1 MDAVSL
7 MEADTECPI
16 CVDHLV
22 DPLSLGCGHAF
33 CRLCLLQSTHLAPD
47 GRACPLCRQL
57 VGIRDPATHPVDAAL
72 EALVRASVG
81 EAAYDKR
88 ALAQKARIE
97 TFLTDLNTI
106 LPIFSMYP
114 GTSVGAPVAL
124 HFFEPRFKVL
134 VRRVWEGNRLFVFTA
149 QAPRAGVQGIVVR
162 IDIARFLP
170 DGRANVV
177 GVGVEAVRLGEV
189 WVEEGTGGLHCT
201 RTPVVSVAAAPGE
214 LRPASR
220 ARSRSNSLPSSAGSA
235 AGRRGCSVM

>member
-1 MDAVSL
+1 MA
-7 MEADTECPI
+7 ADNATECPI
-16 CVDHLV
+16 CLDHLT
-22 DPLSLGCGHAF
+22 DPLSLGCGHAL

-57 VGIRDPATHPVDAAL
+57 VGIRDPATHPVDGKL

-81 EAAYDKR
+81 EVVYDKR
-88 ALAQKARIE
+88 ALAHKERIE

-124 HFFEPRFKVL
+124 HFFEPRFKIL
-134 VRRVWEGNRLFVFTA
+134 VRRVWEGNRLFIFTA
-149 QAPRAGVQGIVVR
+149 QAPRAGVRGVVVR

-170 DGRANVV
+170 DGRANIM
-177 GVGVEAVRLGEV
+177 GVGIEAVQLGEC

-201 RTPVVSVAAAPGE
+201 RTPVASISATLGPAQ
-214 LRPASR
+214 PASR
-220 ARSRSNSLPSSAGSA
+220 PRSRSNSRPSSSGSV